1 MKKFDNMGW
10 QAMSATQIMTGVNE
24 RRLQAHMQKV
34 PLPKNLIGLLFVSH
48 ELSFDCRMSL
58 TSIMAHRGIDLVGLD
73 AGTPRDIF
81 IEMFCNPRTAVDDLS
96 SIMPASSSLM
106 KVNLMAP
113 VDFGPKMRTMVQE
126 AFWMRAKTYFT
137 LTMNRMN
144 HGFGVI
150 FFRPQIEKRQR
161 ERARWKRPRQR
172 PWWKKILQIS
182 AKEERLLPGRS
193 QSVEDWSLQTELKPG
208 GGKVVGQTSQIQQ
221 MHGNH
226 GIRN

>member
-24 RRLQAHMQKV
+24 RRLQAPLQKV

-48 ELSFDCRMSL
+48 ELSFDCRMSH

-81 IEMFCNPRTAVDDLS
+81 IEMFCNPRTAVDDPLLNNAGFIVIDEGELDGS
-96 SIMPASSSLM
+96 C
-106 KVNLMAP
+106 
-113 VDFGPKMRTMVQE
+113 G
-126 AFWMRAKTYFT
+126 FWAEDEDDGAGGFLDAREDVFYTYDEQDELWF
-137 LTMNRMN
+137 RR
-144 HGFGVI
+144 H

-161 ERARWKRPRQR
+161 ERTRWKRPRQR

-193 QSVEDWSLQTELKPG
+193 QSV
-208 GGKVVGQTSQIQQ
+208 
-221 MHGNH
+221 
-226 GIRN
+226 